1 MMIDVKSS
9 SEGVGYA
16 VTKFLSTD
24 GDIKRGMTYFK
35 ASGKKEGDDFVLF
48 STRQNPDDIGKDAD
62 FLGINFKNQGSDDMR
77 IYGAVIG
84 RGHDSVSKHHE
95 KYFCFPKPDIYHNVP

>member
-1 MMIDVKSS
+1 M
-9 SEGVGYA
+9 
-16 VTKFLSTD
+16 
-24 GDIKRGMTYFK
+24 
-35 ASGKKEGDDFVLF
+35 F

-95 KYFCFPKPDIYHNVP
+95 KYFVSPNLTFTITSHNAHR

>member
-1 MMIDVKSS
+1 
-9 SEGVGYA
+9 
-16 VTKFLSTD
+16 
-24 GDIKRGMTYFK
+24 MTYFK
-35 ASGKKEGDDFVLF
+35 ASGKKKGMISYCLA
-48 STRQNPDDIGKDAD
+48 QGKNPDDIGKDAD

-95 KYFCFPKPDIYHNVP
+95 KYFCFQTWHLP

>member
-1 MMIDVKSS
+1 M
-9 SEGVGYA
+9 
-16 VTKFLSTD
+16 
-24 GDIKRGMTYFK
+24 
-35 ASGKKEGDDFVLF
+35 F

>member
-1 MMIDVKSS
+1 M
-9 SEGVGYA
+9 
-16 VTKFLSTD
+16 
-24 GDIKRGMTYFK
+24 
-35 ASGKKEGDDFVLF
+35 F

-95 KYFCFPKPDIYHNVP
+95 KYFCFQNLTFTITSHNAHR